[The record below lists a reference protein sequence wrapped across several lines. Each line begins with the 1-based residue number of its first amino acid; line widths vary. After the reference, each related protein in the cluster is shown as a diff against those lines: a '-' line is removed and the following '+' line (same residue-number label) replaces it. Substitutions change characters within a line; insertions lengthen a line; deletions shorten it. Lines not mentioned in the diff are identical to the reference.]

1 MIIELHSIVLMI
13 GPSGA
18 GKSTIAAKLFPQHE
32 IVSSDSVRA
41 ELCGDF
47 RIQSRNNEVFAEV
60 HRRSELLVANGQRV
74 VVDAT
79 NLKTRDRQFFIDL
92 AHKYK
97 VKLYYLVVNRSV
109 QDKLATGGWRL
120 GVDGLIEK
128 HENTYKSNLRTIL
141 NGDGVATVIQH
152 TDQFRVIKRGDI
164 EQIMSQG
171 NYRKV
176 LAVGDIHGNPA
187 DARLA
192 ANVADTEQ
200 ALTVYLGDVV
210 DYGDHNLEAFWFV
223 YQRVMQGKAVMVWG
237 NHERKLD
244 MWIKADFGAT
254 YRGTVSA
261 GMQKTVTELR
271 QLTNRAAFIAAWKA
285 MESMSKQHYIVRDLL
300 FTHGA
305 ATPELWTMRDH
316 RPHGEHGQLA
326 YFGQIDRDKPMNDD
340 GYPTRIYDWVEKI
353 PAGRTVVVGHDIRS
367 REEPFI
373 HDNEKGG
380 RAVFL
385 DTGSGKGGKL
395 SYKIWELW

>member
-1 MIIELHSIVLMI
+1 MIIELHSIVLLI

-18 GKSTIAAKLFPQHE
+18 GKSTIASKLFEQHE
-32 IVSSDSVRA
+32 IISSDAVRA
-41 ELCGDF
+41 EICGDF
-47 RIQSRNNEVFAEV
+47 RIQSRNNDVFAEV
-60 HRRSELLVANGQRV
+60 HRRSELRIANGQRI

-79 NLKTRDRQFFIDL
+79 NLKTRDRQFYIDL

-120 GVDGLIEK
+120 GVNGLIEK
-128 HENTYKSNLRTIL
+128 HENTFLSNLRTIL

-152 TDQFRVIKRGDI
+152 TDKFKVVRKETLSVIMQHHNKL
-164 EQIMSQG
+164 M
-171 NYRKV
+171 
-176 LAVGDIHGNPA
+176 AVGDIHGNPVE
-187 DARLA
+187 ARLA
-192 ANVADTEQ
+192 ASVAESEGAFTM
-200 ALTVYLGDVV
+200 YLGDVV

-223 YQRVMQGKAVMVWG
+223 YNRVMQGKALMVWG

-261 GMQKTVTELR
+261 GMQKTVSELR
-271 QLTNRAAFIAAWKA
+271 ALKDNHAFIAAWRA
-285 MESMSKQHYIVRDLL
+285 LESMSKQHYVVKDLL

-305 ATPELWTMRDH
+305 ATVELWSMEDH

-326 YFGQIDRDKPMNDD
+326 YFGQIDRDTPVRAD

-353 PAGRTVVVGHDIRS
+353 PAGKTVVVGHDIRS
-367 REEPFI
+367 TDMPFV
-373 HDNEKGG
+373 HDNDNGG